1 METELRDTS
10 EKLRK
15 TMEQQARQQSDY
27 MTTKEQLNSTE
38 KAKVREISPIKKC
51 FHNTLLHHCRNIT
64 GRCSTN
70 TVCFGNPSERP
81 HHSTGGR
88 PSQLC

>member
-15 TMEQQARQQSDY
+15 TMEQQARQQSEY
-27 MTTKEQLNSTE
+27 MTTKEQLNSIE

-51 FHNTLLHHCRNIT
+51 FHFVVPLSKSYRYSTAFVYSLLWK
-64 GRCSTN
+64 SK
-70 TVCFGNPSERP
+70 
-81 HHSTGGR
+81 
-88 PSQLC
+88 